1 MRYKLNFI
9 IFTVLFLFITVYL
22 SQIKICHAMRFVP
35 DDVIVHPVLVT
46 LMEGSNATG
55 SGFYFHDEEKGIFL
69 VSACHVFMKGDKK
82 GLPVLRGNKAHL
94 LSYPKDLDWSN
105 PAKLELDLNYLL
117 VNKFIQYDVKNDVI
131 IIQISKKETID
142 DKQRSMKINAGIK
155 RLRKGRF
162 LTVPLKNTKTYKDVL
177 IGNEVY
183 ISGFPAS
190 IGIEDFPQIDYQKPL
205 LRKGIVAGKY
215 DKRMTIII
223 DCPTYG
229 GNSGGPVIELE
240 VVDITTTSV
249 RVIGIISQF
258 VPFVEQW
265 VNLQHGLINKEFENS
280 GYTVVVPM
288 DKIIELVEKF

>member
-1 MRYKLNFI
+1 
-9 IFTVLFLFITVYL
+9 
-22 SQIKICHAMRFVP
+22 MRFVP

-55 SGFYFHDEEKGIFL
+55 SGFYFHDEEKGTFL
-69 VSACHVFMKGDKK
+69 VSACHVFMEKDKKGDKK
-82 GLPVLRGNKAHL
+82 SSPVLRGNKAHL
-94 LSYPKDLDWSN
+94 LSYPKDLDWSK
-105 PAKLELDLNYLL
+105 PTKLELDLKYLL
-117 VNKFIQYDVKNDVI
+117 ANKFIQYNLKNDVI

-288 DKIIELVEKF
+288 DKILELVEKF